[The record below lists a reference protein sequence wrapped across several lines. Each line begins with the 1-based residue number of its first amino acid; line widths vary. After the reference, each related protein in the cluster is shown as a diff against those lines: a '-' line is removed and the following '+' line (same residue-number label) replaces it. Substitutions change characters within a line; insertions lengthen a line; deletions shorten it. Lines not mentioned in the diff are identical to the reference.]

1 LELTNQSPFFV
12 TKALFFNYANY
23 ITTTT
28 MSDSS
33 LQCRCIDIPEVDQ
46 LLDTRAYLA
55 DMNGEMGWVF
65 IYEGPET
72 EQVRKIIQ

>member
-1 LELTNQSPFFV
+1 
-12 TKALFFNYANY
+12 
-23 ITTTT
+23 
-28 MSDSS
+28 MSDSN